1 MNAGK
6 ALAGKTA
13 AGAWQ
18 SGGRRLFSRSD
29 VRCANRQTRLF
40 EQIPEQIL
48 VARLWQRPQDFLHIS
63 SKKVDA
69 MNSKIRHIHMI
80 GIGGAGMS
88 GIAEVLLNLGYEIS
102 GSDMSDSAVVRRL
115 RELGAR
121 VAVGH
126 AAENVG
132 DVQVLVKSTAISDDN
147 PELVEG
153 RARNIAIIPRAEM
166 LAELMRLRQG
176 IAIAGTHGKTTTT
189 SLTASIFDTAGLDPT
204 VIIGGRLNVYGTNAH
219 LGHGDY
225 LIAEADES
233 DGSFLCLLP
242 IINVVTNVDED
253 HLDYYKSREAIDA
266 AFVQFM
272 NNVPFYGIN
281 VVCGDDPGVC
291 ALLPRVKRPVLTY
304 GFAEGNHLRAVP
316 LESGLTSRFEVWRE
330 GEKLGEVSLPQPG
343 RHNVLNAL
351 ASIGA
356 ALEADIS
363 FNRCAAGLSSFGG
376 VGRRFEFKGE
386 KDGVTVV
393 DDYGHHPAE
402 IAATLAT
409 ARQVFPG
416 RRLIG
421 GLSAAP
427 FHPHSGPFRRILQG
441 FRQRG
446 QGAPDGNL
454 PRFRKTHSRRFRPKS
469 GPGHTA
475 GFRHAGGLFSD
486 PGRADRGPAGHSAP
500 GRRAAD
506 SGCRQHYAPGSGMA
520 GRKRACVKSCALV
533 FQSGQRCAWAARP

>member
-1 MNAGK
+1 
-6 ALAGKTA
+6 
-13 AGAWQ
+13 
-18 SGGRRLFSRSD
+18 
-29 VRCANRQTRLF
+29 
-40 EQIPEQIL
+40 
-48 VARLWQRPQDFLHIS
+48 
-63 SKKVDA
+63 

-281 VVCGDDPGVC
+281 VVCGDDQGVR

-304 GFAEGNHLRAVP
+304 GFAEDNHLRAVP
-316 LESGLTSRFEVWRE
+316 LESGLMSRFEVWRE
-330 GEKLGEVSLPQPG
+330 GEKLGEVCLPQPG
-343 RHNVLNAL
+343 RHNILNAL
-351 ASIGA
+351 AAIGA
-356 ALEADIS
+356 ALEANIS
-363 FNRCAAGLSSFGG
+363 FSRCAEGLHSFGG
-376 VGRRFEFKGE
+376 VGRRFEYKGE

-416 RRLIG
+416 RRIVAAFQPHRFTRTQAHFGEFCKVFDNVDRLLLTEIYAASEKPIPG
-421 GLSAAP
+421 VSGQSLAQGIQQVSATPVSYFQTLDALAEALR
-427 FHPHSGPFRRILQG
+427 GILRRDDVLLTL
-441 FRQRG
+441 
-446 QGAPDGNL
+446 GAGTITRL
-454 PRFRKTHSRRFRPKS
+454 
-469 GPGHTA
+469 
-475 GFRHAGGLFSD
+475 
-486 PGRADRGPAGHSAP
+486 GPAWLE
-500 GRRAAD
+500 
-506 SGCRQHYAPGSGMA
+506 GSDHA
-520 GRKRACVKSCALV
+520 
-533 FQSGQRCAWAARP
+533 